1 MGVKA
6 KGLKTIVITG
16 ASSGIGAALA
26 IHYAGPGRVLAVHGR
41 DAARLEA
48 TARTCRE
55 KGAEVEMFIG
65 DTTDRAGMQAW
76 LVDFDSRHPV
86 DMVFANAG
94 ISAGPGPLTLEDPAQ
109 VRRVFDVNL
118 TGVLNTIEPLI
129 GRMAARGRGHIGI
142 MSSLAGFRGFPGAP
156 AYCASKAAVRL
167 YGEALAGPLRAQGV
181 GVHVICPGFIKS
193 PMTAKNPFP
202 MPFLMSAERA
212 ACLIARG
219 IERGRTRIAFPWPV
233 WAGVQV
239 LACLPEGIAQ
249 WLLRKSPAKP
259 R

>member
-26 IHYAGPGRVLAVHGR
+26 IRYAGPGRVLALHGR

-48 TARTCRE
+48 TARACRE
-55 KGAEVEMFIG
+55 KGAEVEIFIG

-76 LVDFDSRHPV
+76 LADFDSRHAV
-86 DMVFANAG
+86 DLVFANAG

-109 VRRVFDVNL
+109 ARRVFDVNL
-118 TGVLNTIEPLI
+118 MGVLNTIEPLI
-129 GRMAARGRGHIGI
+129 GVMAARGRGHIGI

-167 YGEALAGPLRAQGV
+167 YGEALVGPLRATGV

-193 PMTAKNPFP
+193 PMTDRNPFP

-212 ACLIARG
+212 AALIARG
-219 IERGRTRIAFPWPV
+219 IERGRSRIAFPWPV
-233 WAGVQV
+233 WAGVRV

-249 WLLRKSPAKP
+249 RLLRKSPAKP

>member
-6 KGLKTIVITG
+6 KDLKTIVITG

-26 IHYAGPGRVLAVHGR
+26 IHYAGPGRVLALHGR
-41 DAARLEA
+41 DAGRLEA
-48 TARTCRE
+48 VARACRE
-55 KGAEVEMFIG
+55 KGAEVEIFIG
-65 DTTDRAGMQAW
+65 DTTDREAMQAW
-76 LVDFDSRHPV
+76 LADFYSRHPV
-86 DMVFANAG
+86 DLVFANAG

-118 TGVLNTIEPLI
+118 TGVLNTVEPLI
-129 GRMAARGRGHIGI
+129 GAMTARGRGHIGI

-167 YGEALAGPLRAQGV
+167 YGEALVGPLRAQGV

-193 PMTAKNPFP
+193 PMTEKNPFP
-202 MPFLMSAERA
+202 MPFLISAERA
-212 ACLIARG
+212 ASLIARG
-219 IERGRTRIAFPWPV
+219 IERGQSRIAFPWPV
-233 WAGVQV
+233 LAGVRV

-249 WLLRKSPAKP
+249 MVLRKSPAKP

>member
-1 MGVKA
+1 MGLRA
-6 KGLKTIVITG
+6 QNLKTIAITG

-26 IHYAGPGRVLAVHGR
+26 LHYAAPERILALNGR

-48 TARTCRE
+48 VAQGCRE
-55 KGAEVEMFIG
+55 KGAEVHVFPC
-65 DTTDRAGMQAW
+65 DTTDRAGMAAW
-76 LVDFDSRHPV
+76 LTLFDDAHTIGLI
-86 DMVFANAG
+86 FANAG

-118 TGVLNTIEPLI
+118 ISVLNTVEPVI
-129 GRMAARGRGHIGI
+129 PAMIARGRGHVAI

-167 YGEALAGPLRAQGV
+167 YGEALVGPLRAQGV

-193 PMTAKNPFP
+193 PMTDRNPFS

-212 ACLIARG
+212 AAVIARG
-219 IERGRTRIAFPWPV
+219 IEQGKSRIAFPWPM
-233 WAGVQV
+233 ALGARF

-249 WLLRKSPAKP
+249 MLVRSTPAKP